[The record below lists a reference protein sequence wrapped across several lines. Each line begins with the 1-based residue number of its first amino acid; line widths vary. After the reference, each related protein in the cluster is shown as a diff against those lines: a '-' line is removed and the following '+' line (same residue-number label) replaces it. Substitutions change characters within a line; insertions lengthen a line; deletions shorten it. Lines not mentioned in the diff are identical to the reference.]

1 MFVKNVIFGTQFFGL
16 KIGLKI
22 GLAFFCLAALSMIV
36 IGYIS
41 YNNARASL
49 EQQSFNK
56 LTAVRE
62 TKADQIQDYF
72 KNIKDQLQNLALS
85 PVVIDATKEFKSGY
99 SSITKDLKLDDKK
112 IEALKNENWTY
123 LEKEFLPLLNKNLI
137 IATTLKDEVT
147 YDPSAT
153 ALQNLYIIKNPNP
166 IGNKLNMTSSDDGS
180 NYSKAHAKFHNVF
193 KDFVERFGYYDL
205 FLIDNETGKI
215 VYTVYKEI
223 DFTSSLSE
231 GALKHTNLA
240 EAFDAVKSASSD
252 TISKLVDYEPYHP
265 SYNAHASFIAC
276 PVFDGT
282 KQIGVLAFQ
291 MPIDRINSIMT
302 NNERWEKVGL
312 GKSGET
318 YLIGEDMTLR
328 NQSRF
333 LIEDSVNYFKMLRDL
348 GAGSTTIAKIKAFN
362 STIGLQE
369 VKTEGT
375 LAALKEESATKIFPD
390 YRGVRVLSAYKPLHI
405 LGMNWAILS
414 EIDEDEAFTEIVA
427 LKKKMIVAFIILLLV
442 VIITASVMST
452 QLTKPIKELSL
463 EAEELGNGNL
473 DVEIK
478 TGRKDEIGVLANNF
492 KKMQGS
498 ITKLIM
504 DLRHMNHTLEDKVI
518 ERTAE
523 VVEQKNIIEE
533 KQKEIIDSI
542 LYAKR
547 IQNAIL
553 AHDTYLAKHIPQHFV
568 LFKPKDH
575 ISGDFYW
582 ATKKDGRFWLAVC
595 DSTGH
600 GVPGAFMS
608 LLNIAFLN
616 EAITEKNMTEPHDVL
631 NHARKRLIQNMS
643 KEGNKDG
650 MDGILVCIDPE
661 KKTYTYS
668 AAHNSPLIIKNNEF
682 VEYDA
687 DKMPIGEGVREESFT
702 SHKFD
707 VKEGDMIYLY
717 TDGYADQFGGPKGK
731 KFKYKQLN
739 DLLMEMHQKPLAE
752 QKEKLSQVFTEW
764 KGELEQI
771 DDVCV
776 FGIRV

>member
-1 MFVKNVIFGTQFFGL
+1 LIVNFSVL

-22 GLAFFCLAALSMIV
+22 GLAFFSLAAISMLV
-36 IGYIS
+36 IGFIS
-41 YNNARASL
+41 YDNARKSL

-62 TKADQIQDYF
+62 AKSDQIQDYF
-72 KNIKDQLQNLALS
+72 KNIQDQLVDLS
-85 PVVIDATKEFKSGY
+85 INPLIVQATHELKDGYNSVV
-99 SSITKDLKLDDKK
+99 KDLKFNDEELQEIKRQND
-112 IEALKNENWTY
+112 AY
-123 LEKEFLPLLNKNLI
+123 FEKEFIPRLNKNLI
-137 IATTLKDEVT
+137 IPTTLKDEVT
-147 YDPSAT
+147 SNPSAI
-153 ALQNLYIIKNPNP
+153 ALQNLYIVKNPNP
-166 IGNKLNMTSSDDGS
+166 TGEKLRMLFS
-180 NYSKAHAKFHNVF
+180 NDASTYSKAHAKYHKVLS
-193 KDFVERFGYYDL
+193 DFVERFGYYDL
-205 FLIDNETGKI
+205 FLIDSETGNI
-215 VYTVYKEI
+215 IYTVYKEV
-223 DFTSSLSE
+223 DFTSSLTE
-231 GALKHTNLA
+231 GSLKHTNLA
-240 EAFDAVKSASSD
+240 AAFEAVRNAKSD
-252 TISKLVDYEPYHP
+252 TVCKLVDYAPYHP
-265 SYNAHASFIAC
+265 SYNAHASFIATAI
-276 PVFDGT
+276 FENG

-291 MPIDRINSIMT
+291 MPVDRINDIMT
-302 NNERWEKVGL
+302 NSGRWEKVGL

-318 YLIGEDMTLR
+318 YLVGEDMTLR

-333 LIEDSVNYFKMLRDL
+333 LIEDSVNYFKMLRDI
-348 GAGSTTIAKIKAFN
+348 GVGNSTISKIKSFN
-362 STIGLQE
+362 SSIGLQE

-375 LAALKEESATKIFPD
+375 LAALKNETATKIFPD
-390 YRGVRVLSAYKPLHI
+390 YRGVAVLSSYKPLHI

-414 EIDEDEAFTEIVA
+414 EIDEDEAFAEITA
-427 LKKKMIVAFIILLLV
+427 LKHKMTTAFVILLLV
-442 VIITASVMST
+442 VIATSYFMSI
-452 QLTKPIKELSL
+452 QITKPIKELTV

-478 TGRKDEIGVLANNF
+478 TGRKDEIGVLADNF

-498 ITKLIM
+498 ITKLIV
-504 DLRHMNHTLEDKVI
+504 DLRYMNHTLEEKVE

-553 AHDTYLAKHIPQHFV
+553 AQDSYLAKHLPEHFV

-616 EAITEKNMTEPHDVL
+616 EAITEKNFSEPHEVL

-650 MDGILVCIDPE
+650 MDGILMCFDPE
-661 KKTYTYS
+661 KKTYTYA

-687 DKMPIGEGVREESFT
+687 DKMPIGEGVRDESFR
-702 SHKFD
+702 SHRFD
-707 VKEGDMIYLY
+707 VKSGDMIYLY

-739 DLLMEMHQKPLAE
+739 DLLMQLHNLPMKD
-752 QKEKLSQVFTEW
+752 QKEKLSQAFTEW
-764 KGELEQI
+764 KGRLEQI

>member
-1 MFVKNVIFGTQFFGL
+1 L

-22 GLAFFCLAALSMIV
+22 GLAFFCLAAISMIV

-41 YNNARASL
+41 YNNARRSL

-56 LTAVRE
+56 LTAIRE
-62 TKADQIQDYF
+62 AKADQIQDYF
-72 KNIKDQLQNLALS
+72 KTIKDQLQDLALN
-85 PVVIDATKEFKSGY
+85 PVIISATTEFKSGY
-99 SSITKDLKLDDKK
+99 ASITKDLQLNDKK
-112 IEALKNENWTY
+112 VEELKNENWLY
-123 LEKEFLPLLNKNLI
+123 LEKEFLPRLNKNLI
-137 IATTLKDEVT
+137 IPTTLKDELT
-147 YDPSAT
+147 YDPAAT

-166 IGNKLNMTSSDDGS
+166 IGQKHNMLASDDGS
-180 NYSKAHAKFHNVF
+180 SYSKSHKKYHAVLKNFI
-193 KDFVERFGYYDL
+193 ERFDYYDL
-205 FLIDNETGKI
+205 FIIDNETGKI
-215 VYTVYKEI
+215 VYTVYKEV

-231 GALKHTNLA
+231 GPLKHTNLA
-240 EAFDAVKSASSD
+240 EAFESVKNASSD

-276 PVFDGT
+276 PIFDGS

-348 GAGSTTIAKIKAFN
+348 GAGSTTISKIKAFN
-362 STIGLQE
+362 SSIGLQE
-369 VKTEGT
+369 VKTAGT
-375 LAALKEESATKIFPD
+375 LAALKDTSDTRIFPD
-390 YRGVRVLSAYKPLHI
+390 YRGVSVLSSFKPLHV

-414 EIDEDEAFTEIVA
+414 EIDEEEAFAEIVA
-427 LKKKMIVAFIILLLV
+427 LKRKMTIAFFALLLV
-442 VIITASVMST
+442 VIITSYFMSV
-452 QLTKPIKELSL
+452 QLTRPIKELSL

-473 DVEIK
+473 EVEIK

-504 DLRHMNHTLEDKVI
+504 DLRDMNHTLEDKVI

-616 EAITEKNMTEPHDVL
+616 EAITEKNFTEPHEVL

-661 KKTYTYS
+661 KKTYTYA

-682 VEYDA
+682 VEYHA
-687 DKMPIGEGVREESFT
+687 DKMPIGEGIREESF
-702 SHKFD
+702 SSRKFD

-739 DLLMEMHQKPLAE
+739 DLLMDLHQKPLNE
-752 QKEKLSQVFTEW
+752 QKEKLSQVFSEW
-764 KGELEQI
+764 KGQLEQI

>member
-1 MFVKNVIFGTQFFGL
+1 L

-22 GLAFFCLAALSMIV
+22 GLAFFLLAAISMIV

-41 YNNARASL
+41 YDNARKSL

-62 TKADQIQDYF
+62 AKADQIHDYF
-72 KNIKDQLQNLALS
+72 ENIQDQLQDLALN
-85 PVVIDATKEFKSGY
+85 PVIIDAAKEFKSGY
-99 SSITKDLKLDDKK
+99 FSIAKDLKFDDKK
-112 IEALKNENWTY
+112 IEELKNENWTY
-123 LEKEFLPLLNKNLI
+123 LEKEFLSRLNKNLI
-137 IATTLKDEVT
+137 IPTTLKDEVNS
-147 YDPSAT
+147 DPSAT
-153 ALQNLYIIKNPNP
+153 VLQNIYITKNTNS
-166 IGNKLNMTSSDDGS
+166 IGAKHNLLVSDDGS
-180 NYSKAHAKFHNVF
+180 NYSKTHSKYHSVF
-193 KDFVERFGYYDL
+193 KNFIDRFGYYDL
-205 FLIDNETGKI
+205 FIIDNETGKI

-231 GALKHTNLA
+231 GPLKHTNLA
-240 EAFDAVKSASSD
+240 EAFDSVKNAPND
-252 TISKLVDYEPYHP
+252 TVSKLVDYEPYHP
-265 SYNAHASFIAC
+265 SYNAHSSFIAC
-276 PVFDGT
+276 PIFDGK

-302 NNERWEKVGL
+302 NNTRWEAVGL

-318 YLIGEDMTLR
+318 YIIGEDMTLR
-328 NQSRF
+328 NQSCF

-348 GAGSTTIAKIKAFN
+348 GVGATTISKIKTFN
-362 STIGLQE
+362 SSIGLQE
-369 VKTEGT
+369 VKTVGT
-375 LAALKEESATKIFPD
+375 LAALKDSSDTKIFPD
-390 YRGVRVLSAYKPLHI
+390 YRGVSVLSSYKPLNV
-405 LGMNWAILS
+405 LGMHWAILS
-414 EIDEDEAFTEIVA
+414 EIDEDEAFAEIVA
-427 LKKKMIVAFIILLLV
+427 LKQKMIAACITLLIV
-442 VIITASVMST
+442 VIITSYFMSM
-452 QLTKPIKELSL
+452 QLTKPIKELSI

-478 TGRKDEIGVLANNF
+478 TGRKDEIGVLADNF

-504 DLRHMNHTLEDKVI
+504 DLRHINHTLEDKVT

-553 AHDTYLAKHIPQHFV
+553 AHDTYLQKHLPQHFV

-582 ATKKDGRFWLAVC
+582 ATKKDGRFYLAVC

-616 EAITEKNMTEPHDVL
+616 EAITEKNMVEPHQIL
-631 NHARKRLIQNMS
+631 NHARKRLIQNIS
-643 KEGNKDG
+643 KDGNKDG
-650 MDGILVCIDPE
+650 MDGILMCIDTNTN
-661 KKTYTYS
+661 TYSYS
-668 AAHNSPLIIKNNEF
+668 AAHNCPLIIKNNEF

-687 DKMPIGEGVREESFT
+687 DKMPIGQWIHEDTFT
-702 SHKFD
+702 THKFD
-707 VKEGDMIYLY
+707 VSPGDMIYLY

-739 DLLMEMHQKPLAE
+739 DLLMELHQKPMSE
-752 QKEKLSQVFTEW
+752 QKTKLTEAFYDW
-764 KGELEQI
+764 KGDLEQI

>member
-1 MFVKNVIFGTQFFGL
+1 MF
-16 KIGLKI
+16 
-22 GLAFFCLAALSMIV
+22 V

-41 YNNARASL
+41 YNNARKSL

-62 TKADQIQDYF
+62 AKADQIHDYF
-72 KNIKDQLQNLALS
+72 KNIQDQLQDLALN
-85 PVVIDATKEFKSGY
+85 PVIIDATNEFKSGY
-99 SSITKDLKLDDKK
+99 ASITKDLKLDNKK
-112 IEALKNENWTY
+112 IEELKNENWAY
-123 LEKEFLPLLNKNLI
+123 LEKEFLSRLNKNLI
-137 IATTLKDEVT
+137 IPTTLKDEVT
-147 YDPSAT
+147 SDPSAT

-166 IGNKLNMTSSDDGS
+166 TSEKHNLLSSNDGS
-180 NYSKAHAKFHNVF
+180 SYSKSHSKYHAVF
-193 KDFVERFGYYDL
+193 KNFIERFGYYDL
-205 FLIDNETGKI
+205 FIIDNETGKI
-215 VYTVYKEI
+215 IYTVYKEV

-231 GALKHTNLA
+231 GPLKHTNLA
-240 EAFDAVKSASSD
+240 EAFEYVKNTSSD
-252 TISKLVDYEPYHP
+252 TVSKLVDYEPYHP
-265 SYNAHASFIAC
+265 SYNAHSSFIAC
-276 PVFDGT
+276 PIFDGK

-302 NNERWEKVGL
+302 NNERWENVGL

-318 YLIGEDMTLR
+318 YIIGEDMTLR

-348 GAGSTTIAKIKAFN
+348 GVGATTISKIKTFN
-362 STIGLQE
+362 SSIGLQE
-369 VKTEGT
+369 VKTVGT
-375 LAALKEESATKIFPD
+375 LAALKDSSDTKIFPD
-390 YRGVRVLSAYKPLHI
+390 YRGVSVLSSYKPLNV
-405 LGMNWAILS
+405 LGMHWAILS

-427 LKKKMIVAFIILLLV
+427 LKHKMTGAFIVLLLV
-442 VIITASVMST
+442 V
-452 QLTKPIKELSL
+452 
-463 EAEELGNGNL
+463 
-473 DVEIK
+473 IK
-478 TGRKDEIGVLANNF
+478 TGRKDEIGVLADNF

-504 DLRHMNHTLEDKVI
+504 DLRHMNHTLEDKVT

-553 AHDTYLAKHIPQHFV
+553 AHDLYLQKHLPQHFV

-616 EAITEKNMTEPHDVL
+616 EAITEKNMVEPHQVL
-631 NHARKRLIQNMS
+631 NHARKRLIQNIS
-643 KEGNKDG
+643 KDGNKDG
-650 MDGILVCIDPE
+650 MDGILVCIDTNTN
-661 KKTYTYS
+661 TYSYS
-668 AAHNSPLIIKNNEF
+668 AAHNCPLIIKNNTF
-682 VEYDA
+682 IEYDA
-687 DKMPIGEGVREESFT
+687 DKMPIGQWIHEDTFT
-702 SHKFD
+702 THKFD
-707 VKEGDMIYLY
+707 VRPGDMVYLY
-717 TDGYADQFGGPKGK
+717 TDGYADQFGGSKGK

-739 DLLMEMHQKPLAE
+739 DLLMELHQKPMNE
-752 QKEKLSQVFTEW
+752 QKEKLAQVFVDW

-776 FGIRV
+776 FGIRI

>member
-1 MFVKNVIFGTQFFGL
+1 M

-22 GLAFFCLAALSMIV
+22 GLAFFSLAAISMIV

-41 YNNARASL
+41 YDNARRSL

-62 TKADQIQDYF
+62 AKADQIQDYF
-72 KNIKDQLQNLALS
+72 KNIEDQLKDLALN
-85 PVVIDATKEFKSGY
+85 PVVINATGEFKSGY
-99 SSITKDLKLDDKK
+99 ASITKDLKLDEKK
-112 IEALKNENWTY
+112 IDELKNENSTY
-123 LEKEFLPLLNKNLI
+123 LGKEFLPRLNKNLI
-137 IATTLKDEVT
+137 IPTTLKDEIAF
-147 YDPSAT
+147 DPSAT
-153 ALQNLYIIKNPNP
+153 ALQNIYIVKNPNP
-166 IGNKLNMTSSDDGS
+166 IGEKLNMLSSSDGS
-180 NYSKAHAKFHNVF
+180 AYSIAHSKYHNVF
-193 KDFVERFGYYDL
+193 KNFIERFGYYDL
-205 FLIDNETGKI
+205 FIIDNETGKI

-223 DFTSSLSE
+223 DFTASLTE
-231 GALKHTNLA
+231 LPLNHTNLG
-240 EAFDAVKSASSD
+240 EAFESVKNAGND
-252 TISKLVDYEPYHP
+252 TLSKLVDYEPYHP
-265 SYNAHASFIAC
+265 SYNAHSSFIAC
-276 PVFDGT
+276 PIFDKG

-302 NNERWEKVGL
+302 NNARWENVGL

-333 LIEDSVNYFKMLRDL
+333 LIEDSLNYFKMLRHL
-348 GAGSTTIAKIKAFN
+348 EVSESTISKIKAFN
-362 STIGLQE
+362 SCIGLQE
-369 VKTEGT
+369 VKTVGT
-375 LAALKEESATKIFPD
+375 LAALKDSSNTKIFPD
-390 YRGVRVLSAYKPLHI
+390 YRGVSVLSSYKPLRV

-414 EIDEDEAFTEIVA
+414 EIDEDEAFAEIVA
-427 LKKKMIVAFIILLLV
+427 LKQKMIAAFISLLIV
-442 VIITASVMST
+442 VIITSYFMSM
-452 QLTKPIKELSL
+452 QLTKPIKELSI

-473 DVEIK
+473 EVEIK
-478 TGRKDEIGVLANNF
+478 TGRKDEIGVLADNF
-492 KKMQGS
+492 KKMQSS

-504 DLRHMNHTLEDKVI
+504 DLRHMNHTLEDKVV

-553 AHDTYLAKHIPQHFV
+553 AHETYLQKHLPEYFV

-582 ATKKDGRFWLAVC
+582 ATKKDGRFYLAVC

-616 EAITEKNMTEPHDVL
+616 EAITEKNMVEPHEIL

-682 VEYDA
+682 VEYHA
-687 DKMPIGEGVREESFT
+687 DKMPIGEGIREESFT

-739 DLLMEMHQKPLAE
+739 DLLMELNQKSMNA
-752 QKEKLSQVFTEW
+752 QKEKLAEVFMDW

>member
-1 MFVKNVIFGTQFFGL
+1 
-16 KIGLKI
+16 
-22 GLAFFCLAALSMIV
+22 MIV

-41 YNNARASL
+41 YNNARKSL

-62 TKADQIQDYF
+62 AKADQIHDYF
-72 KNIKDQLQNLALS
+72 KNIQDQLQDLALN
-85 PVVIDATKEFKSGY
+85 PVIIDATNEFKSGY
-99 SSITKDLKLDDKK
+99 ASIAKDLKLDEKK
-112 IEALKNENWTY
+112 IDELKNENWAY
-123 LEKEFLPLLNKNLI
+123 LEKEFLSRLNKNLI
-137 IATTLKDEVT
+137 IPTTLKDEVT
-147 YDPSAT
+147 TDPSAT
-153 ALQNLYIIKNPNP
+153 ALQNLYIIKNPHP
-166 IGNKLNMTSSDDGS
+166 TSEKHNMLKSDDGS
-180 NYSKAHAKFHNVF
+180 NYSKTHLKYHNVLKNF
-193 KDFVERFGYYDL
+193 IERFGYYDL
-205 FLIDNETGKI
+205 FIIDNETGKI
-215 VYTVYKEI
+215 VYTVYKEV

-231 GALKHTNLA
+231 GPLKHTNLA
-240 EAFDAVKSASSD
+240 EAFEYVKNASSD

-265 SYNAHASFIAC
+265 SYNAHSSFIAC
-276 PVFDGT
+276 PIFDGA

-318 YLIGEDMTLR
+318 YIIGEDMTLR

-348 GAGSTTIAKIKAFN
+348 GVGATTISKIKTFN
-362 STIGLQE
+362 SSIGLQE
-369 VKTEGT
+369 VKTVGT
-375 LAALKEESATKIFPD
+375 LAALKDSSDTKIFPD
-390 YRGVRVLSAYKPLHI
+390 YRGVSVLSSYKPLHV
-405 LGMNWAILS
+405 LGMHWAILS
-414 EIDEDEAFTEIVA
+414 EIDEEEAFTEIVE
-427 LKKKMIVAFIILLLV
+427 LKHKMTMAFFVLLLV
-442 VIITASVMST
+442 VIVTSYFMSM
-452 QLTKPIKELSL
+452 QLTRPIKELSI

-478 TGRKDEIGVLANNF
+478 TGRKDEIGVLADNF

-504 DLRHMNHTLEDKVI
+504 DLRHMNHTLEDKVV

-553 AHDTYLAKHIPQHFV
+553 AHDTYLQKHLPQHFV

-582 ATKKDGRFWLAVC
+582 ATKKDGRFYLAVC

-616 EAITEKNMTEPHDVL
+616 EAITEKNMVGPHEIL

-668 AAHNSPLIIKNNEF
+668 AAHNSPLIIKNGEF
-682 VEYDA
+682 VEYHA
-687 DKMPIGEGVREESFT
+687 DKMPIGEGIREESFT

-707 VKEGDMIYLY
+707 VKECDMIYLY

-739 DLLMEMHQKPLAE
+739 DLLMELHQKSMNE
-752 QKEKLSQVFTEW
+752 QKEKLAKVFVDW
-764 KGELEQI
+764 KGSLEQI

>member
-1 MFVKNVIFGTQFFGL
+1 
-16 KIGLKI
+16 
-22 GLAFFCLAALSMIV
+22 MIV
-36 IGYIS
+36 IGYMS
-41 YNNARASL
+41 YENAKRSL

-62 TKADQIQDYF
+62 AKADQVQEYF
-72 KNIKDQLQNLALS
+72 ENIKDQLQDLALN
-85 PVVIDATKEFKSGY
+85 PVVIDATKGFKTGF

-112 IEALKNENWTY
+112 IEALKSENWTY
-123 LEKEFLPLLNKNLI
+123 LEKEFLPKLNKNLI
-137 IATTLKDEVT
+137 IHTTLKDEVN
-147 YDPSAT
+147 SEQAAI
-153 ALQNLYIIKNPNP
+153 ALQNIYITKNKNA
-166 IGNKLNMTSSDDGS
+166 IGEKHNMLSSDDGS
-180 NYSKAHAKFHNVF
+180 AYSQTHAKYHPVLKNFI
-193 KDFVERFGYYDL
+193 ERFGYYDL
-205 FLIDNETGKI
+205 FIIDNETGKI
-215 VYTVYKEI
+215 VYTVYKEV
-223 DFTSSLSE
+223 DFTSSLSD
-231 GALKHTNLA
+231 GSLKHTNLGD
-240 EAFDAVKSASSD
+240 AFESVRNATAN
-252 TISKLVDYEPYHP
+252 TASKLVDYEPYHP

-276 PVFDGT
+276 PIFDGE

-302 NNERWEKVGL
+302 NNAHWENVGL

-318 YLIGEDMTLR
+318 YIIGEDMTLR

-333 LIEDSVNYFKMLRDL
+333 LIEDSTNYFKMLRDL
-348 GAGSTTIAKIKAFN
+348 GVSKTTISKIKTFN
-362 STIGLQE
+362 SSIGLQE
-369 VKTEGT
+369 VKTVGT
-375 LAALKEESATKIFPD
+375 LAALKDSSDTKIFPD
-390 YRGVRVLSAYKPLHI
+390 YRGVSVLSSYKPLHV

-414 EIDEDEAFTEIVA
+414 EIDEEEAFNEIVA
-427 LKKKMIVAFIILLLV
+427 LKGKMTVAFVVLLLV
-442 VIITASVMST
+442 VIITSYFMSV
-452 QLTKPIKELSL
+452 QLTRPIKELSV

-478 TGRKDEIGVLANNF
+478 TGRKDEIGVLADNF

-504 DLRHMNHTLEDKVI
+504 DLRHINLTLEDKVT

-547 IQNAIL
+547 IQKAIL
-553 AHDTYLAKHIPQHFV
+553 AHDTYLDKHLPQHFV

-616 EAITEKNMTEPHDVL
+616 EAITEKNMTEPHEVL
-631 NHARKRLIQNMS
+631 NHARKRLIQNIS
-643 KEGNKDG
+643 KDGNKDG
-650 MDGILVCIDPE
+650 MDGILLCID
-661 KKTYTYS
+661 TNTNTYS
-668 AAHNSPLIIKNNEF
+668 YAAAHNCPLIIKNNELI
-682 VEYDA
+682 EYDA
-687 DKMPIGEGVREESFT
+687 DKMPIGQWIHQDSFT
-702 SHKFD
+702 THKLD
-707 VKEGDMIYLY
+707 VKPGDVIYMY

-739 DLLMEMHQKPLAE
+739 ELLMAIHQKPMME
-752 QKEKLSQVFTEW
+752 QKDKLTQAFKDW

-776 FGIRV
+776 FGLKV

>member
-1 MFVKNVIFGTQFFGL
+1 LIPNLFHL

-22 GLAFFCLAALSMIV
+22 GLAFFSLAAISMLV

-41 YNNARASL
+41 YDNARRSL

-72 KNIKDQLQNLALS
+72 KNIKDQLVDLS
-85 PVVIDATKEFKSGY
+85 INPVIIQATRELKEGY
-99 SSITKDLKLDDKK
+99 HSVTKDLKLDGKQLEEMKK
-112 IEALKNENWTY
+112 ENAAY
-123 LEKEFLPLLNKNLI
+123 LEKEFLPTLNKNLLI
-137 IATTLKDEVT
+137 PTTLEDEVLSN
-147 YDPSAT
+147 PSAVV
-153 ALQNLYIIKNPNP
+153 LQNLYIVKNPNP
-166 IGNKLNMTSSDDGS
+166 TGEKLRMLSSDDGS
-180 NYSKAHAKFHNVF
+180 SYSKAHTKYH
-193 KDFVERFGYYDL
+193 KMLSDFVERFGYYDL
-205 FLIDNETGKI
+205 FIIDCETGDI
-215 VYTVYKEI
+215 VYTAYKET
-223 DFTSSLSE
+223 DFTSSLTE

-240 EAFDAVKSASSD
+240 AAFEAVRDAKSD
-252 TISKLVDYEPYHP
+252 TICKLVDYEPYHP
-265 SYNAHASFIAC
+265 SYNAHASFIATAI
-276 PVFDGT
+276 FENG

-291 MPIDRINSIMT
+291 MPVDRINDIMT
-302 NNERWEKVGL
+302 NSGHWEKVGL
-312 GKSGET
+312 GRSGET
-318 YLIGEDMTLR
+318 YLVGEDLTLR

-333 LIEDSVNYFKMLRDL
+333 LIEDSANYFKMLRDI
-348 GAGSTTIAKIKAFN
+348 GVGHTTISKIKAFN
-362 STIGLQE
+362 SSIGLQE

-375 LAALKEESATKIFPD
+375 LSALKNESSIKIFPD
-390 YRGVRVLSAYKPLHI
+390 YRGVPVLSSYKPLHI
-405 LGMNWAILS
+405 LGMHWAILS
-414 EIDEDEAFTEIVA
+414 EIDEDEAFSEIAA
-427 LKKKMIVAFIILLLV
+427 LKHKMTVAFIIILLV
-442 VIITASVMST
+442 VVVTSYVMSA
-452 QLTKPIKELSL
+452 QLTRPIKELTV

-478 TGRKDEIGVLANNF
+478 TGRRDEIGVLADNF

-504 DLRHMNHTLEDKVI
+504 DLRHMNHTLEDKVV

-553 AHDTYLAKHIPQHFV
+553 AHDSYLAEHLPEHFV
-568 LFKPKDH
+568 LFRPKDH

-616 EAITEKNMTEPHDVL
+616 EAITEKNFTEPHEVL

-650 MDGILVCIDPE
+650 MDGILVCFDPE
-661 KKTYTYS
+661 KKTYTYA
-668 AAHNSPLIIKNNEF
+668 AAHNCPLIIKNNEF
-682 VEYDA
+682 VEYHA
-687 DKMPIGEGVREESFT
+687 DKMPIGEGVREDSFT

-707 VKEGDMIYLY
+707 VKAGDMIYLY

-739 DLLMEMHQKPLAE
+739 DLLMDMHQKPLSD
-752 QKEKLSQVFTEW
+752 QKEKLSEMFTDW
-764 KGELEQI
+764 KGQLEQI

-776 FGIRV
+776 VGIRVN

>member
-1 MFVKNVIFGTQFFGL
+1 ML
-16 KIGLKI
+16 
-22 GLAFFCLAALSMIV
+22 V

-41 YNNARASL
+41 YDNARHSL

-72 KNIKDQLQNLALS
+72 KNIKDQLVDLS
-85 PVVIDATKEFKSGY
+85 TNPVIVQATRELKNGY
-99 SSITKDLKLDDKK
+99 NSITKDLKLDEKK
-112 IEALKNENWTY
+112 LEELKKENDAY
-123 LEKEFLPLLNKNLI
+123 FEREFLPQLNKNLTI
-137 IATTLKDEVT
+137 PTTLKDELNS
-147 YDPSAT
+147 DPSAI
-153 ALQNLYIIKNPNP
+153 ALQNIYIVKNPYRT
-166 IGNKLNMTSSDDGS
+166 GEKLRMLSSVDGS
-180 NYSKAHAKFHNVF
+180 SYSNAHAKYH
-193 KDFVERFGYYDL
+193 KALSDFVERFGYYDL
-205 FLIDNETGKI
+205 FIIDSENGNI
-215 VYTVYKEI
+215 VYTAYKEI

-231 GALKHTNLA
+231 GPLKHTNLA
-240 EAFDAVKSASSD
+240 EAFESVRNAKSD
-252 TISKLVDYEPYHP
+252 TVCKLVDYKPYHP
-265 SYNAHASFIAC
+265 SYNAHASFIATGI
-276 PVFDGT
+276 FENG

-291 MPIDRINSIMT
+291 MPVDRINDIMT
-302 NNERWEKVGL
+302 NSEHWEKVGL

-318 YLIGEDMTLR
+318 YLVGEDMTLR

-333 LIEDSVNYFKMLRDL
+333 LIEDSVNYFKMLRDI
-348 GAGSTTIAKIKAFN
+348 GMGNATISKIKAFN
-362 STIGLQE
+362 SSIGLQE

-375 LAALKEESATKIFPD
+375 LAALKNESATKIFPD
-390 YRGVRVLSAYKPLHI
+390 YRGVPVLSSYKPLRI

-414 EIDEDEAFTEIVA
+414 EIDEDEAFSEIAA
-427 LKKKMIVAFIILLLV
+427 LKHKMTVAFIILLLI
-442 VIITASVMST
+442 VIATSYVMSM
-452 QLTKPIKELSL
+452 QITKPIKELTV

-478 TGRKDEIGVLANNF
+478 TGRKDEIGVLADNF

-504 DLRHMNHTLEDKVI
+504 DLRHMNHTLEDKVV

-553 AHDTYLAKHIPQHFV
+553 AHDLYLAKHLPQHFV
-568 LFKPKDH
+568 LFRPKDH

-616 EAITEKNMTEPHDVL
+616 EAITEKNFTQPHEVL

-661 KKTYTYS
+661 RKTYTYA

-682 VEYDA
+682 VEYHA
-687 DKMPIGEGVREESFT
+687 DKMPIGEGIKDDSFT
-702 SHKFD
+702 SHSFD

-739 DLLMEMHQKPLAE
+739 DLLMDLHKQPLAE
-752 QKEKLSQVFTEW
+752 QKEKLSQAFTAW

-776 FGIRV
+776 FGIRVN

>member
-1 MFVKNVIFGTQFFGL
+1 
-16 KIGLKI
+16 
-22 GLAFFCLAALSMIV
+22 MIV

-41 YNNARASL
+41 YNNARKSL

-62 TKADQIQDYF
+62 AKADQIHDYF
-72 KNIKDQLQNLALS
+72 ENIKDQLQDLALN
-85 PVVIDATKEFKSGY
+85 PVIIDATSEFKSGY
-99 SSITKDLKLDDKK
+99 SSITNDLKLDDEE
-112 IEALKNENWTY
+112 IEGLKNENWDY
-123 LEKEFLPLLNKNLI
+123 LEKEFLSRLNKNLI
-137 IATTLKDEVT
+137 IPTTLKDEVNS
-147 YDPSAT
+147 DPSAT
-153 ALQNLYIIKNPNP
+153 ALQNIYITKNSNP
-166 IGNKLNMTSSDDGS
+166 IGQKHNMLTSNDGS
-180 NYSKAHAKFHNVF
+180 NYSKAHSKYHNVF
-193 KDFVERFGYYDL
+193 KKFIERFGYYDL
-205 FLIDNETGKI
+205 FIIDNETGKI

-231 GALKHTNLA
+231 GPLKHTNLA
-240 EAFDAVKSASSD
+240 EAFHQVKNASSD

-265 SYNAHASFIAC
+265 SYNAHSSFIAC
-276 PVFDGT
+276 PIFDGE

-302 NNERWEKVGL
+302 NNGRWEKVGL

-318 YLIGEDMTLR
+318 YIIGEDMTLR

-348 GAGSTTIAKIKAFN
+348 GVGNTTIAKIKAFN

-375 LAALKEESATKIFPD
+375 LAALKNETATKIFPD
-390 YRGVRVLSAYKPLHI
+390 YRGVSVLSSYKPLHI

-414 EIDEDEAFTEIVA
+414 EIDEDEAFAEIVA
-427 LKKKMIVAFIILLLV
+427 LKKKMIVAFFVLLLI
-442 VIITASVMST
+442 VIVTSSFMSM
-452 QLTKPIKELSL
+452 QLTRPIKELSL

-478 TGRKDEIGVLANNF
+478 TGRKDEIGILADNF

-504 DLRHMNHTLEDKVI
+504 DLRHINHTLEDKVI

-553 AHDTYLAKHIPQHFV
+553 AHDTYLAKHLPEHFV
-568 LFKPKDH
+568 LFRPKDH

-616 EAITEKNMTEPHDVL
+616 EAITEKNMTAPHDVL

-661 KKTYTYS
+661 EKTYSYA
-668 AAHNSPLIIKNNEF
+668 AAHNSPLIIKNGEF
-682 VEYDA
+682 VEYHA
-687 DKMPIGEGVREESFT
+687 DKMPIGEGIRDESFT

-707 VKEGDMIYLY
+707 VKPGDMIYLY

-739 DLLMEMHQKPLAE
+739 DLLMEMHQKPLNE
-752 QKEKLSQVFTEW
+752 QKEKLAEAFVAW

-776 FGIRV
+776 FGIRVN

>member
-1 MFVKNVIFGTQFFGL
+1 M

-22 GLAFFCLAALSMIV
+22 GLAFFLLAAISMIV

-41 YNNARASL
+41 YDNARRSL

-62 TKADQIQDYF
+62 AKADQVHEYF
-72 KNIKDQLQNLALS
+72 ENIKDQLQDLALN
-85 PVVIDATKEFKSGY
+85 PVVIDATKGFKTGF
-99 SSITKDLKLDDKK
+99 SSITNDLKLDDKK
-112 IEALKNENWTY
+112 IEVLKNENWEY
-123 LEKEFLPLLNKNLI
+123 LEREFLPKLNKNLI
-137 IATTLKDEVT
+137 IHTTLKDEVNSE
-147 YDPSAT
+147 PAAI
-153 ALQNLYIIKNPNP
+153 ALQNIYITKNKNA
-166 IGNKLNMTSSDDGS
+166 IGEKHNMLSSDDGS
-180 NYSKAHAKFHNVF
+180 AYSLTHAKYHTVF
-193 KDFVERFGYYDL
+193 KNFIERFGYYDL
-205 FLIDNETGKI
+205 FIIDNESGKI
-215 VYTVYKEI
+215 VYTVYKEV
-223 DFTSSLSE
+223 DFTSSLSD
-231 GALKHTNLA
+231 GSLKHTNLGD
-240 EAFDAVKSASSD
+240 AFESVRNAVAD
-252 TISKLVDYEPYHP
+252 TVSKLVDYEPYHP

-276 PVFDGT
+276 PIFDGE
-282 KQIGVLAFQ
+282 KQIGVLTFQ

-302 NNERWEKVGL
+302 NNAHWENVGL

-318 YLIGEDMTLR
+318 YIIGEDMTLR

-333 LIEDSVNYFKMLRDL
+333 LIEDSTNYFKMLREL
-348 GAGSTTIAKIKAFN
+348 GVSKTTISKIKTFN
-362 STIGLQE
+362 SSIGLQE
-369 VKTEGT
+369 VKTVGT
-375 LAALKEESATKIFPD
+375 LAALKDSSDTKIFPD
-390 YRGVRVLSAYKPLHI
+390 YRGVSVLSSYKPLHV

-414 EIDEDEAFTEIVA
+414 EIDEEEAFNEIVV
-427 LKKKMIVAFIILLLV
+427 LKSKMTVAFVVLLLV
-442 VIITASVMST
+442 VIVTSYFMSM
-452 QLTKPIKELSL
+452 QLTRPIKELSV

-478 TGRKDEIGVLANNF
+478 TGRKDEIGVLADNF

-504 DLRHMNHTLEDKVI
+504 DLRHINHTLEDKVT

-553 AHDTYLAKHIPQHFV
+553 AHDTYLDKHLPQHFV

-582 ATKKDGRFWLAVC
+582 ATKKDGRLWLAVC

-616 EAITEKNMTEPHDVL
+616 EAITEKNMTEPHEVL
-631 NHARKRLIQNMS
+631 NHTRKRLIQNIS
-643 KEGNKDG
+643 KDGNKDG
-650 MDGILVCIDPE
+650 MDGILLCID
-661 KKTYTYS
+661 TNTNTYS
-668 AAHNSPLIIKNNEF
+668 YAAAHNCPLIIKNNELI
-682 VEYDA
+682 EYDA
-687 DKMPIGEGVREESFT
+687 DKMPIGQWIHQDSFT
-702 SHKFD
+702 THKLD
-707 VKEGDMIYLY
+707 VKPGDMIYLY

-739 DLLMEMHQKPLAE
+739 ELLMAIHQKPMIE
-752 QKEKLSQVFTEW
+752 QKDKLTQVFKDW

-776 FGIRV
+776 FGLKV

>member
-1 MFVKNVIFGTQFFGL
+1 
-16 KIGLKI
+16 
-22 GLAFFCLAALSMIV
+22 MIV

-41 YNNARASL
+41 YNNARKSL

-62 TKADQIQDYF
+62 AKADQIHDYF
-72 KNIKDQLQNLALS
+72 ENIKDQLQDLAVN
-85 PVVIDATKEFKSGY
+85 PVIIDATSEFKSGY
-99 SSITKDLKLDDKK
+99 SSITNDLKLDDKE
-112 IEALKNENWTY
+112 IEGLKNENWDY
-123 LEKEFLPLLNKNLI
+123 LEKEFLSRLNKNLI
-137 IATTLKDEVT
+137 IPTTLKDEVNS
-147 YDPSAT
+147 DPSAT
-153 ALQNLYIIKNPNP
+153 ALQNIYITKNSNP
-166 IGNKLNMTSSDDGS
+166 IGQKHNMLTSNDGS
-180 NYSKAHAKFHNVF
+180 NYSKAHSKYHNVF
-193 KDFVERFGYYDL
+193 KKFIERFGYYDL
-205 FLIDNETGKI
+205 FIIDNETGKI

-231 GALKHTNLA
+231 GPLKHTNLA
-240 EAFDAVKSASSD
+240 EAFDQVKNASSD

-265 SYNAHASFIAC
+265 SYNAHSSFIAC
-276 PVFDGT
+276 PIFDGE

-302 NNERWEKVGL
+302 NNGRWEKVGL

-318 YLIGEDMTLR
+318 YIIGEDMTLR

-348 GAGSTTIAKIKAFN
+348 GVGSTTISKIKTFN
-362 STIGLQE
+362 SSIGLQE
-369 VKTEGT
+369 VKTVGT
-375 LAALKEESATKIFPD
+375 LAALKDSSDTKIFPD
-390 YRGVRVLSAYKPLHI
+390 YRGVSVLSSYKPLHV
-405 LGMNWAILS
+405 LGMHWAILS

-427 LKKKMIVAFIILLLV
+427 LKRKMTVAFIVLLLV
-442 VIITASVMST
+442 VIVTSYFMSM
-452 QLTKPIKELSL
+452 QLTRPIKELSI

-478 TGRKDEIGVLANNF
+478 TGRKDEIGVLADNF
-492 KKMQGS
+492 KKMQSS

-553 AHDTYLAKHIPQHFV
+553 AHDTYLQKHLPQHFV

-582 ATKKDGRFWLAVC
+582 ATKKDGRFYLAVC

-616 EAITEKNMTEPHDVL
+616 EAITEKNMVEPHEIL

-668 AAHNSPLIIKNNEF
+668 AAHNSPLIIKNGEF
-682 VEYDA
+682 VEYHA
-687 DKMPIGEGVREESFT
+687 DKMPIGEGIREESFT

-739 DLLMEMHQKPLAE
+739 DLLMDMHQEPLNH
-752 QKEKLSQVFTEW
+752 QKEKLAQVFVDW